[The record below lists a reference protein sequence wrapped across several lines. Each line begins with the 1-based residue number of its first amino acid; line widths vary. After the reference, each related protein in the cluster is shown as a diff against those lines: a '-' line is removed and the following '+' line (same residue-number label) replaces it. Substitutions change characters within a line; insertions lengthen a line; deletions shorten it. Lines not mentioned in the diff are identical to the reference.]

1 MKTNLN
7 FTTNNDA
14 AQVAST
20 GGHAVPSSFPSSPR
34 GPLSFSKGEIMYGKK
49 RIVITK
55 GHQIVLAGGV
65 NGEGGTWW
73 PVGWLRPDV
82 AIDGTRFASI
92 LKDQY
97 ICSTPNDPNDFESIK
112 ASSKKALKAII
123 NKKYKW
129 VA

>member
-1 MKTNLN
+1 
-7 FTTNNDA
+7 
-14 AQVAST
+14 
-20 GGHAVPSSFPSSPR
+20 
-34 GPLSFSKGEIMYGKK
+34 MYGKK

-97 ICSTPNDPNDFESIK
+97 ICSTPNYPNYFESIK